1 MWFKDLFEAY
11 DDTYDM
17 QQKILSI
24 NSQLSYVKDTV
35 ADNNVPDSILVPS
48 DVQALKDIS
57 YIKIMKYP
65 NTLTSDLYSRLME
78 QCISFINDY
87 PNMDDEKFVD
97 ELVNINQY
105 TQNF

>member
-1 MWFKDLFEAY
+1 
-11 DDTYDM
+11 
-17 QQKILSI
+17 
-24 NSQLSYVKDTV
+24 
-35 ADNNVPDSILVPS
+35 
-48 DVQALKDIS
+48 
-57 YIKIMKYP
+57 
-65 NTLTSDLYSRLME
+65 ME